1 VKTNP
6 LTSFAKHREE
16 MKVSIRKK
24 IVISFFIFIIAS
36 TLIWFLNY
44 YKHQLITLKIQII
57 EEKDRVFNKI
67 LEARRYEKNF
77 FLFNDSKDLKQALL
91 YIQDAHQ
98 RLTRIIDNYGNYSL
112 ERNPDNHLDM
122 FRAYEQAL
130 ESVIK
135 LIETDNKIK
144 KISPLQDPSLNK
156 DKETI
161 RKIGRQLTEEFEI
174 TLNAERKRIN
184 QLSLESG
191 YYLYFALAAIFVL
204 TFLTTLF
211 IYFNVNRPLKTIER
225 AIHKIA
231 SGDYAHIPKVS
242 TGDAFD
248 SLVTSLNEMIKELN
262 HRNEQL
268 IQTEKLAS
276 LGTLTSGVAHE
287 LNNPLNN
294 ISTSIQILLEE
305 LNEADPEF
313 QRQLLSETEG
323 QIDRA
328 KEIVKALLEFS
339 RSSSFTLRR
348 VNFRA
353 LVIQTLQLLKGEIP
367 SEVDLNVHIAE
378 SIEAD
383 LDIQRM
389 QQVII
394 NLVQNAMHSMKDGG
408 SLRISA
414 EESEDDN
421 TFAFMISDTGKG
433 IDPKDMAK
441 IFDPFFTT
449 KPVGEG
455 SGLGLSI
462 THGIIQQHH
471 GKIEVQSH
479 PNKGTTVKVVLPFN
493 ITPP

>member
-1 VKTNP
+1 
-6 LTSFAKHREE
+6 

-24 IVISFFIFIIAS
+24 IAVSFFIFIIAS

-44 YKHQLITLKIQII
+44 YKHQLLTLKIQIV

-77 FLFNDSKDLKQALL
+77 FLFNDSGDLKQALF
-91 YIQDAHQ
+91 YIGDAHQ
-98 RLTRIIDNYGNYSL
+98 RLVLIIDNYGDYTL
-112 ERNPDNHLDM
+112 ERNLKVQLDELEIYEEALKSTIQLLN
-122 FRAYEQAL
+122 AYES
-130 ESVIK
+130 EK
-135 LIETDNKIK
+135 N
-144 KISPLQDPSLNK
+144 SPYPLPDLTAH
-156 DKETI
+156 KERI
-161 RKIGRQLTEEFEI
+161 RNLGRKLTEDFEKVVS
-174 TLNAERKRIN
+174 AERKRIN
-184 QLSLESG
+184 QLSQEAG
-191 YYLYFALAAIFVL
+191 YYLYFALAAIFLL

-211 IYFNVNRPLKTIER
+211 IYFNVNRPLESIES

-231 SGDYAHIPKVS
+231 SGDYSHIPKVS

-268 IQTEKLAS
+268 IQNEKLAS

-294 ISTSIQILLEE
+294 ISTSNQILLEE
-305 LNEADPEF
+305 LDDGDLDF
-313 QRQLLSETEG
+313 QRQLLTEIED

-339 RSSSFTLRR
+339 RSGNFTLKQ
-348 VNFRA
+348 VNFRI
-353 LVIQTLQLLKGEIP
+353 LVYRTLQLLKGEVP
-367 SEVDLNVHIAE
+367 TDVEMEVDIP
-378 SIEAD
+378 AD
-383 LDIQRM
+383 IVANLDIQRM

-394 NLVQNAMHSMKDGG
+394 NLVQNALHAMKNGG
-408 SLRISA
+408 VLKISA
-414 EESEDDN
+414 EKSEEDR
-421 TFAFMISDTGKG
+421 TFSFTVSDTGKG
-433 IDPKDMAK
+433 IDSKDMAK

-462 THGIIQQHH
+462 SHGIIKLHH

-479 PNKGTTVKVVLPFN
+479 PNQGTTFKVILPA
-493 ITPP
+493 IG

>member
-1 VKTNP
+1 
-6 LTSFAKHREE
+6 

-24 IVISFFIFIIAS
+24 IVISFFIFIITS

-77 FLFNDSKDLKQALL
+77 FLFNNALDLKQAIY
-91 YIQDAHQ
+91 YIQDAHK
-98 RLTRIIDNYGNYSL
+98 RLDQIIAKYGNYTL
-112 ERNPDNHLDM
+112 ERNLDNQLDM
-122 FRAYEQAL
+122 LKAYEQAL
-130 ESVIK
+130 KSALEFITINTAKKNSDTKNAQI
-135 LIETDNKIK
+135 TYNKE
-144 KISPLQDPSLNK
+144 KIRD
-156 DKETI
+156 
-161 RKIGRQLTEEFEI
+161 IGRQLTEDFEKII
-174 TLNAERKRIN
+174 TAERKRLN
-184 QLSLESG
+184 QLSLESA
-191 YYLYFALAAIFVL
+191 YYLYFVLAAIFAL

-211 IYFNVNRPLKTIER
+211 IYFNVNRPLKTIEK

-231 SGDYAHIPKVS
+231 TGDFADIPKVS

-262 HRNEQL
+262 RRNERM
-268 IQTEKLAS
+268 IQNEKLAS

-305 LNEADPEF
+305 INEADPEF
-313 QRQLLSETEG
+313 QCQLLTETEG

-339 RSSSFTLRR
+339 RSSNFTLKRI
-348 VNFRA
+348 NFKV
-353 LVIQTLQLLKGEIP
+353 LVYQTLQLLRGEMPADVEQEVLIP
-367 SEVDLNVHIAE
+367 DT
-378 SIEAD
+378 IEAN
-383 LDIQRM
+383 LDVQRM

-394 NLVQNAMHSMKDGG
+394 NLVQNALHAMKNGG
-408 SLRISA
+408 RLKISA
-414 EESEDDN
+414 EKSDDN
-421 TFAFMISDTGKG
+421 QSFTFIIADTGSG
-433 IDPKDMAK
+433 IQPKDMAK

-449 KPVGEG
+449 KRVGEG

-462 THGIIQQHH
+462 SHGIIEQHH
-471 GKIEVQSH
+471 GKIDIKSR
-479 PNKGTTVKVVLPFN
+479 PNKGTTVTVILPLN
-493 ITPP
+493 LASLV